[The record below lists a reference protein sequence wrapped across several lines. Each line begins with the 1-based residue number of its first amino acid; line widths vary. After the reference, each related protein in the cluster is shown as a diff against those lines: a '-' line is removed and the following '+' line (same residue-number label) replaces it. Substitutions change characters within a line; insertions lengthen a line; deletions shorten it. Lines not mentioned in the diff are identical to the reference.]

1 MTSMP
6 APAATDVVP
15 TGTHLRRLLALA
27 VPAIAAQLGAML
39 LMVVDVAMLGRVSVA
54 ALDAAALGR
63 VWVWGTQVF
72 GMGLVFGI
80 DPIATQAFGASDRR
94 RLDRVFGTGIAL
106 ALLASVPIG
115 ISWLLCAP
123 ALDLLGQSAALARE
137 AERFVVAQLPGLPFF
152 LVFLVAKQYLQAQG
166 IVQPAMW
173 VTFAGNALNVFLNWL
188 LIYGNWGFPRLE
200 VVGAGIATSITNAAI
215 AVTLLL
221 WMRRSGGPVSW
232 RDAWREG
239 RRRRELAAITVLGL
253 PVALQL
259 ALEVWAF
266 QLATLL
272 AGRLGPVELAAHA
285 AALTLCS
292 VTFMMPLG
300 VSLAAVV
307 RVGNLLGA
315 RQRREAQ
322 RASWVA
328 LAAGGSAMALCGLTF
343 LLARWQLPRLFSGD
357 RAVIAAAAAILPIA
371 AAFQIFDGLQVVGGG
386 ILRGMGQTRPAAVF
400 NLLGYYAFAL
410 PLAWW
415 LSMRLGLG
423 LQGIWW
429 GLALGL
435 AAIALALVVW
445 IARNGPASWRGEP
458 QAVTEVAGAGG

>member
-1 MTSMP
+1 MGSVNSPRP
-6 APAATDVVP
+6 AEG
-15 TGTHLRRLLALA
+15 TGAHLRRLLALA
-27 VPAIAAQLGAML
+27 VPATAAQLGAML

-80 DPIATQAFGASDRR
+80 DPIATQAFGAGDRP
-94 RLDRVFGTGIAL
+94 RLDRAFGTGLAL

-115 ISWLLCAP
+115 VAWLLAAP
-123 ALDLLGQSAALARE
+123 ALRLLGQAPELVIE
-137 AERFVVAQLPGLPFF
+137 AERFVLAQLPGLPFF

-173 VTFAGNALNVFLNWL
+173 ITFAGNALNVFLNWL
-188 LIYGNWGFPRLE
+188 LIYGHWGLPRLE
-200 VVGAGIATSITNAAI
+200 VVGAGIATSITHAAL
-215 AVTLLL
+215 AVSLLL
-221 WMRRSGGPVSW
+221 WMRRRGGPASW
-232 RDAWREG
+232 RRAWRRG
-239 RRRRELAAITVLGL
+239 WRRRTLVAVTALGL

-272 AGRLGPVELAAHA
+272 AGGLGAVPLAAHT

-315 RQRREAQ
+315 RQREEAQ

-328 LAAGGSAMALCGLTF
+328 FAAGGAAMALCGLTF

-357 RAVIAAAAAILPIA
+357 RAVIAATAAILPIA

-400 NLLGYYAFAL
+400 NLLGYYALAL

-415 LSMRLGLG
+415 LGVRLGLG
-423 LQGIWW
+423 LPGIWW

-435 AAIALALVVW
+435 ATIALALVGW
-445 IARNGPASWRGEP
+445 IARHGPASWRAERL
-458 QAVTEVAGAGG
+458 